1 MPLAEPVLLEP
12 VRWGGVGTLLVT
24 SLAVMGSPGPATIS
38 LTAAGSAFGV
48 RRCAPYLCGI
58 ITGTAAVLAA
68 VAAGITAALLA
79 VPALRAV
86 LTVIAIAYILWLAY
100 HIAIAPPA
108 TAEANAGSPPSLTG
122 GILLGVANPKAWI
135 AISAV
140 FASARLAP
148 SPFTDALAKTLAL
161 TLMAI
166 VICTGWLLAGAS
178 LAPVLRNPRVSRIMN
193 ITLAVILVGATAATG
208 VHQLLR

>member
-1 MPLAEPVLLEP
+1 VAEPVLLEP
-12 VRWGGVGTLLVT
+12 LRWGGAGTLLLT

-48 RRCAPYLCGI
+48 RRCAPYLAGI

-68 VAAGITAALLA
+68 VAAGFTATVLA
-79 VPALRAV
+79 VPGLRAA

-100 HIAIAPPA
+100 HIATAPPVA
-108 TAEANAGSPPSLTG
+108 AEANAGSPPSLTG
-122 GILLGVANPKAWI
+122 GILLGIANPKAWL
-135 AISAV
+135 ALSAV
-140 FASARLAP
+140 FASARLAS
-148 SPFTDALAKTLAL
+148 SPLADAVTKSLAL

-166 VICTGWLLAGAS
+166 VICTAWLLAGAS
-178 LAPVLRNPRVSRIMN
+178 LAPVLRDPRRSRIMN
-193 ITLAVILVGATAATG
+193 VTLAVTLVGAIAATG

>member
-1 MPLAEPVLLEP
+1 MPRAEPVLLEP
-12 VRWGGVGTLLVT
+12 LRGGGAGTLLVP
-24 SLAVMGSPGPATIS
+24 SLAVMGSPGAATIS

-48 RRCAPYLCGI
+48 RRCAPYLAGV

-100 HIAIAPPA
+100 HIATAPPA

-122 GILLGVANPKAWI
+122 GMLLGVANPPPWLPLT
-135 AISAV
+135 AV

-148 SPFTDALAKTLAL
+148 SPLTDALAK
-161 TLMAI
+161 
-166 VICTGWLLAGAS
+166 
-178 LAPVLRNPRVSRIMN
+178 
-193 ITLAVILVGATAATG
+193 
-208 VHQLLR
+208 